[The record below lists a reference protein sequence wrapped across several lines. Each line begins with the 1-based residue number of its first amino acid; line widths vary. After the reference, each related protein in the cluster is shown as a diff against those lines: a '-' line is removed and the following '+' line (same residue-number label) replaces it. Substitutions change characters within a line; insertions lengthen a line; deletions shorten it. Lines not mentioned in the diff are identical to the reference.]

1 MSKEYNDSLNKAFV
15 GFIVKSIVTVLTVLG
30 ILFITGIARI
40 ETTNSTHVKETY
52 IDGELVERST
62 WDELDKMTAGIKVH
76 IDIDESTD
84 IYNK

>member
-1 MSKEYNDSLNKAFV
+1 MSKEYNDSLNRAFV

-40 ETTNSTHVKETY
+40 ETTNTTHTREVY
-52 IDGELVERST
+52 VDGELTERST
-62 WDELDKMTAGIKVH
+62 WEELDRLTAGIKVH